1 MPELSEQML
10 AQVTG
15 GPVRRHRIAEAL
27 GIKRGVSAVL
37 LRHARRLE
45 PAHVLE
51 RRHHKGR
58 RYEVEYHLRPAAPGE
73 DPSRIREVQL
83 RHSPNP

>member
-15 GPVRRHRIAEAL
+15 QPVRRHRIAEAL

-73 DPSRIREVQL
+73 DPSRIREVRL
-83 RHSPNP
+83 RHSPSP

>member
-15 GPVRRHRIAEAL
+15 RPVRRHRIAEAL

-37 LRHARRLE
+37 LRHARQLE
-45 PAHVLE
+45 LAHVLE

-58 RYEVEYHLRPAAPGE
+58 RYEVEYHLRPAAQGE
-73 DPSRIREVQL
+73 DPSRIREVRL
-83 RHSPNP
+83 RHLPSP